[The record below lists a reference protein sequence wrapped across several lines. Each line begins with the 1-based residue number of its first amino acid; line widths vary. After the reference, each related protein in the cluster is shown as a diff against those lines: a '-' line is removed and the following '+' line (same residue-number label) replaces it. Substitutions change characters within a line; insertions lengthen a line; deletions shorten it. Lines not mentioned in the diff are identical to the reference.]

1 MVEKQASVFWLLSE
15 NQSIWQ
21 DESNEKKRESPMVLR
36 LEWKHDRLVHL
47 KLQHAAI
54 LPQENE

>member
-1 MVEKQASVFWLLSE
+1 
-15 NQSIWQ
+15 
-21 DESNEKKRESPMVLR
+21 MVLW

-54 LPQENE
+54 LPQENEEVKISGRIQGRYLVTGVEIAWSYPLMS